1 MPILKNKMQQKIP
14 NYIKYL
20 FVNIFSIAVY
30 AFVFRLLFYFFFA
43 QLDSVTTSEI
53 RQAFGLGIRFDI
65 KLAVLA
71 VFPMAILLFIVN
83 QRFFKYRFY
92 KRISVI
98 YFTILY
104 FVITLF
110 YVFDFGYYD
119 YLSIRLDAA
128 SLRFLSNL
136 SISTQVLLESYP
148 VYKGVFGLLLL
159 VFIIYKFN
167 AFIYKKFDKE
177 TNAISKKKKAFF
189 IIIPFFILAFGIYN
203 SFTHYPLRWSQAFF
217 SKNQAVNQFALNPI
231 LYFYDSFAF
240 RSTGFDLEKT
250 KKYYPPVAN
259 QLQLAKDTLQFER
272 SHIRPDSITAQPN
285 VIIVML
291 ESVGVAPMSYYGNPI
306 NTTPKMDSLV
316 DQSAHFTNFY
326 IHKTGTAASVFASIT
341 GLPDVDD
348 VKTAS
353 RNPMIIDQRIVF
365 DQFDGYEK
373 LYFLGGSAN
382 WANIRGVFQSNIN
395 NLKIFEEGSY
405 EEENRADVWGI
416 DDYELF
422 KESDKELQKLHQQQ
436 KPFIA
441 YIQTATNHMPFTV
454 PEQMESYRPLNENEI
469 SAELL
474 QKSGF
479 KSVAQINA
487 LRYLDF
493 NVDVFL
499 KRAKKAGYYDNTIFL
514 FFGDHNT
521 AMNKSGYLA
530 TNDFEFDTE
539 LFHVPFFVHAPKFV
553 KPQQI
558 SSYKKLVD
566 VVPTAA
572 SLANINYT
580 NYTLGSNAL
589 DTINNTDNDFA
600 FIYKN
605 MNGEPG
611 LGLLQN
617 NFYYT
622 LTSVTNTANLYNFK
636 QKEVTDIKKEYP
648 DVTKQMDSLIRGYYN
663 ATKYLYYNNK
673 KTK

>member
-1 MPILKNKMQQKIP
+1 MLQRIP

-20 FVNIFSIAVY
+20 FVNIFSLTVY
-30 AFVFRLLFYFFFA
+30 TLLFRILFYSYFA
-43 QLDSVTTSEI
+43 QLDTVSSSEI
-53 RQAFGLGIRFDI
+53 RQAFALGIRFDI

-71 VFPMAILLFIVN
+71 VFPIAVMLFIIN
-83 QRFFKYRFY
+83 QRLFTHKIY
-92 KRISVI
+92 KRISII
-98 YFTILY
+98 YFTIIYLT
-104 FVITLF
+104 ITLF
-110 YVFDFGYYD
+110 YIFDFGYYD

-136 SISTQVLLESYP
+136 DISTQVLFESYP
-148 VYKGVFGLLLL
+148 VYKGMLGLLILGIL
-159 VFIIYKFN
+159 IYKFHV
-167 AFIYKKFDKE
+167 FVYKKLNVE
-177 TNAISKKKKAFF
+177 TTTISRKKKAFF
-189 IIIPFFILAFGIYN
+189 IVLPFLLLAFGIYN
-203 SFTHYPLRWSQAFF
+203 SITHYPLRWSEAFF

-250 KKYYPPVAN
+250 KKYYPSIAK
-259 QLQLAKDTLQFER
+259 QLGLNKDSLQFKR
-272 SHIRPDSITAQPN
+272 TFISTDSIKTQPN
-285 VIIVML
+285 VVIVML

-316 DQSAHFTNFY
+316 DKSANFSNFY
-326 IHKTGTAASVFASIT
+326 IHKSGTAASVFASIT

-348 VKTAS
+348 IETAS
-353 RNPMIIDQRIVF
+353 RNPMIIDQRIIF

-382 WANIRGVFQSNIN
+382 WANIRGVFQSNITD
-395 NLKIFEEGSY
+395 LKIFEEGSY
-405 EEENRADVWGI
+405 ETENRADVWGI

-422 KESDKELQKLHQQQ
+422 KESDKELVKLHQQN

-454 PEQMESYRPLNENEI
+454 PDKKESYRPLKKDEI
-469 SAELL
+469 SVDLFR
-474 QKSGF
+474 KSGF

-499 KRAKKAGYYDNTIFL
+499 KRAKKAGYYDNTIFV

-521 AMNKSGYLA
+521 KMNKSEYLA

-539 LFHVPFFVHAPKFV
+539 LYHVPFFIHAPSFV
-553 KPQQI
+553 KPQKI
-558 SSYKKLVD
+558 TSYKKLVD

-572 SLANINYT
+572 SLANISYN

-589 DTINNTDNDFA
+589 DTINDGTAKDFA

-611 LGLLQN
+611 IGLLQN

-622 LTSVTNTANLYNFK
+622 LTRATNSANLYNFK
-636 QKEVTDIKKEYP
+636 KKNVTDIKKDHP
-648 DVTKQMDSLIRGYYN
+648 LVTKQMDSLIRGYYN

-673 KTK
+673 KTN